1 MASSPPPEDPPSGL
15 LNRSSSFF
23 KLIDTFALEIG
34 ELKKEMVKKSPAL
47 DQETLDLQG
56 LDKAMSAVYLEPYCC
71 NAAGAEK
78 DSGYDS
84 LRRRMSVLDRLSQT
98 HSVWLQLSLSE
109 EEARH
114 ILLKQP
120 PGVKISTIMTLILTY
135 IYVHIIIDDMAVV
148 CRCFWFVS
156 HQFCRER
163 SFWCV

>member
-1 MASSPPPEDPPSGL
+1 
-15 LNRSSSFF
+15 
-23 KLIDTFALEIG
+23 
-34 ELKKEMVKKSPAL
+34 
-47 DQETLDLQG
+47 
-56 LDKAMSAVYLEPYCC
+56 MSAVYLEPYCC

-120 PGVKISTIMTLILTY
+120 PGVKKKNTIMTLILTY

-163 SFWCV
+163 FFWCV

>member
-1 MASSPPPEDPPSGL
+1 
-15 LNRSSSFF
+15 
-23 KLIDTFALEIG
+23 
-34 ELKKEMVKKSPAL
+34 
-47 DQETLDLQG
+47 
-56 LDKAMSAVYLEPYCC
+56 MSAVYLEPYCC

-120 PGVKISTIMTLILTY
+120 PGVKKKKHHNDTY
-135 IYVHIIIDDMAVV
+135 FNIYL
-148 CRCFWFVS
+148 CTYYYR
-156 HQFCRER
+156 
-163 SFWCV
+163 